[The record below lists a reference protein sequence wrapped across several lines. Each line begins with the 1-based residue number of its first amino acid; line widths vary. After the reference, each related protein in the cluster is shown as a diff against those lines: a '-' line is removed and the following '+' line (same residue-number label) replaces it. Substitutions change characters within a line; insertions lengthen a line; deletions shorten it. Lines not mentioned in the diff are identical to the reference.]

1 MIRTA
6 MIRTGMI
13 RTGLIRTGMASVAA
27 LAVAACV
34 TTYHTASLPAPVQSA
49 DSYYV
54 KGHNAVAARA
64 AERSPKKA
72 KNVIL
77 FIGDGMGISTITAAR
92 IYAGQRKGL
101 DGESY
106 QLAMEKLPW
115 SAFSKTYTH
124 DSQVADS
131 APTATAMTTG
141 IKSYNGTLGVTQAA
155 NLKDCTSAKTSG
167 TTSLWEMAEAA
178 GMASG
183 VISTARLTHAT
194 PAATY
199 VETVERDWESDA
211 DISAEGK
218 AAGCLDVATQFVNW
232 QKVNGDGFEVALAG
246 GRQNFLPNTM
256 TDPEYANQKGR
267 RADGRNLADEWK
279 AGSAKRTYVTDKAGF
294 DAFDWNGDGQIL
306 GLFEP
311 SHMQY
316 DLDLAK
322 DGKGEPTLTEMT
334 KAAITRLSHNP
345 KGYVLMVEGGRVDH
359 GLHAGDAQRALGD
372 AVALDD
378 AIAAAVAMTNPEETL
393 IIVTA
398 DHSHTLVIQG
408 YPERG
413 NPILGLVKEG
423 GKVALARD
431 GKPYTTLSFANG
443 PGSICKPQADG
454 KWLCDR
460 PDLTNVDTGALG
472 FQQQALIPMGSETH
486 GGEDVAIFAGGPGA
500 NLFSGAVEEN
510 EIFHVMSQSL
520 GLVK

>member
-1 MIRTA
+1 MIRKAITRTA
-6 MIRTGMI
+6 
-13 RTGLIRTGMASVAA
+13 MASVAA
-27 LAVAACV
+27 LTVAACA
-34 TTYHTASLPAPVQSA
+34 TTAYHAPVAAPVQVS
-49 DSYYV
+49 DSYFA

-72 KNVIL
+72 RNVIL

-131 APTATAMTTG
+131 APTAVAMTTG
-141 IKSYNGTLGVTQAA
+141 IKSYNGTLGVTQGA
-155 NLKDCTSAKTSG
+155 NTKDCASATGNG

-178 GMASG
+178 GMATG

-199 VETVERDWESDA
+199 AETVERDWESDA
-211 DISAEGK
+211 DISAAGK
-218 AAGCLDVATQFVNW
+218 AAGCVDIAAQFVSW
-232 QKVNGDGFEVALAG
+232 QKINGDGFEVALGG
-246 GRQNFLPNTM
+246 GRSGFLPETM
-256 TDPEYANQKGR
+256 ADPEYPAQKGR
-267 RADGRNLADEWK
+267 RKDGRNLADEWK
-279 AGSAKRTYVTDKAGF
+279 TGSAKRTYVTDSAGF
-294 DAFDWNGDGQIL
+294 AAIDWNADGQVL

-316 DLDLAK
+316 DLDRAK

-334 KAAITRLSHNP
+334 KAAITKLAHND

-359 GLHAGDAQRALGD
+359 GLHAGDALRALGD
-372 AVALDD
+372 AEALDE

-398 DHSHTLVIQG
+398 DHSHTLIIQG
-408 YPERG
+408 YPDRG

-423 GKVALARD
+423 GKLTMARD

-443 PGSICKPQADG
+443 PGSVCKPQADG

-460 PDLTNVDTGALG
+460 PDLTNVDTTALG
-472 FQQQALIPMGSETH
+472 FQQQALIPLGSETH

-500 NLFSGAVEEN
+500 NLFSGAVEQN

-520 GLVK
+520 GLEK

>member
-1 MIRTA
+1 MIRTVLA
-6 MIRTGMI
+6 ASTIALVAGACATTSMPGART
-13 RTGLIRTGMASVAA
+13 TET
-27 LAVAACV
+27 
-34 TTYHTASLPAPVQSA
+34 PVQA
-49 DSYYV
+49 QDSYYL
-54 KGHNAVAARA
+54 KAHNAVAARA
-64 AERSPKKA
+64 AERGQQHA

-77 FIGDGMGISTITAAR
+77 FVGDGMGISTITATR
-92 IYAGQRKGL
+92 IYAGQQRGR

-106 QLAMEKLPW
+106 QLAMEKLPY

-141 IKSYNGTLGVTQAA
+141 VKSYNGTLGITQHA
-155 NLKDCTSAKTSG
+155 NLKDCASAKTNG
-167 TTSLWEMAEAA
+167 TTSLWEIAEDE
-178 GMASG
+178 GMATG

-199 VETVERDWESDA
+199 VETTERDWESDA
-211 DISAEGK
+211 DISASGK
-218 AAGCLDVATQFVNW
+218 AAGCTDIANDFVAW
-232 QKVNGDGFEVALAG
+232 QGQHGDGFDVVLGG
-246 GRQNFLPNTM
+246 GRENFLPATM
-256 TDPEYANQKGR
+256 PDPEYGNDKGR
-267 RADGRNLADEWK
+267 RLDGRNLMDEWK
-279 AGSAKRTYVTDKAGF
+279 ADRANRTAVIDQAGF
-294 DAFDWNGDGQIL
+294 DAFNWNGDGQIL

-316 DLDLAK
+316 ELDRAK
-322 DGKGEPTLTEMT
+322 DGKGEPSIAEMT
-334 KAAITRLSHNP
+334 KAAITRLSRNP
-345 KGYVLMVEGGRVDH
+345 KGFVLMVEGGRVDH

-372 AVALDD
+372 ASALDD
-378 AIAAAVAMTNPEETL
+378 AIAAAVAMTDPKETL

-398 DHSHTLVIQG
+398 DHSHTLTIQG

-423 GKVALARD
+423 GKLALAKD

-443 PGSICKPQADG
+443 PGSVCKALPDG

-460 PDLTNVDTGALG
+460 ADLTTVDTTALG
-472 FQQQALIPMGSETH
+472 FQQQSLIPMGSETH

-510 EIFHVMSQSL
+510 EIFHVMGRSL
-520 GLVK
+520 GLVN